1 MASNEYDTV
10 AEVHELKAGNLQRK
24 NELDEGGRR
33 VCGCCLDCLLTV
45 LNIIIDYNTQ
55 ATSRSWKMY
64 YTVLSGPCLKFYKD
78 RRDTVVYIDR

>member
-10 AEVHELKAGNLQRK
+10 TEVHELKAGNLQRK

-45 LNIIIDYNTQ
+45 LNILTTMLRQLHAPGRCITLCSQDL
-55 ATSRSWKMY
+55 A
-64 YTVLSGPCLKFYKD
+64 
-78 RRDTVVYIDR
+78 